1 MENGRLV
8 GEVLPGRV
16 VPLDGA
22 VPILDHAV
30 GDQTP
35 AVLDTLHIGYVIAQ
49 RQRSPLLFIAHIE
62 PVAGAAV
69 FSAAAVVVNLA
80 DNRDDVLFVHPS
92 VPPLQ
97 LKAAIQELTGVFVPA
112 VLQKLADVTQSLQVG
127 RAELTHLREVQCFA
141 RRRNDLH
148 QTGRVAC

>member
-69 FSAAAVVVNLA
+69 FSEG
-80 DNRDDVLFVHPS
+80 FY
-92 VPPLQ
+92 Q
-97 LKAAIQELTGVFVPA
+97 IA
-112 VLQKLADVTQSLQVG
+112 VLWTDMYDNQKSALSTPENDWDMPRRWLQ
-127 RAELTHLREVQCFA
+127 
-141 RRRNDLH
+141 
-148 QTGRVAC
+148 